1 MIALD
6 TNVLV
11 RIAVADDPEQTARA
25 TALLERARA
34 SGERFFV
41 PDIVLC
47 ELAWVLRASYGFD
60 RAGIGATIA
69 ALTKANELVYRDPDA
84 IGDAIAAQA
93 RGDGGFADHLI
104 AAGARAAGC
113 EAVATFDG
121 ALQKL
126 PGFVAP

>member
-11 RIAVADDPEQTARA
+11 RIAVADDPGQTEQAVR
-25 TALLERARA
+25 LLERARA
-34 SGERFFV
+34 SGERLFV

-47 ELAWVLRASYGFD
+47 ELAWVLRASYGLD
-60 RAGIGATIA
+60 RAGVVTAIS
-69 ALTKANELVYRDPDA
+69 ALTEVDELIFRDPDA
-84 IGDAIAAQA
+84 VGDAIAAHA

-104 AAGARAAGC
+104 AATARAAGC
-113 EAVATFDG
+113 EAVATFDQ